1 MVVKGD
7 LTMLINPLNQTTY
20 PAGSK
25 MRRISFIVAGL
36 LGFMLVWGSFYTVNT
51 GTRAIIFRFGQI
63 IDVTDE
69 GLHLKLP
76 FIDKRLIVDVRT
88 QKASSPASAGTRD
101 MQSVTTEVAVNYH
114 LNAASLA
121 KIYAQSGLEVR
132 EKLIDPR
139 IQEVVKAVVAKYSA
153 EQLLVQREA
162 VKTDIFTNLKN
173 SLAKYSIVVEDIQI
187 TNFSFSPAFDKAIEL
202 KQTAEQS
209 ALKAKNDLQRIR
221 IEAEQKISMAEAEA
235 KAIEIQS
242 LAVKAQGGEGYV
254 QLKAIE
260 KWDGK
265 LPQYSGSAA
274 VPFIQLKPAQ

>member
-1 MVVKGD
+1 
-7 LTMLINPLNQTTY
+7 MLINPPNQTTY

-153 EQLLVQREA
+153 EQLLIQREA

>member
-1 MVVKGD
+1 
-7 LTMLINPLNQTTY
+7 MLIDQLNRTAY
-20 PAGSK
+20 PAGSR
-25 MRRISFIVAGL
+25 MRRAGFIAVAVV
-36 LGFMLVWGSFYTVNT
+36 GFMLLWGSFYTVNT

-242 LAVKAQGGEGYV
+242 LADKAQGGEGYV

>member
-1 MVVKGD
+1 
-7 LTMLINPLNQTTY
+7 MLINPLNQTTY

>member
-1 MVVKGD
+1 
-7 LTMLINPLNQTTY
+7 MLINQLNRMTD
-20 PAGSK
+20 PAGRK
-25 MRRISFIVAGL
+25 MRRIGLIGVGL
-36 LGFMLVWGSFYTVNT
+36 LGLMLVWGSFYTVNT

-114 LNAASLA
+114 LNAGSLA

-162 VKTDIFTNLKN
+162 VKTDIFINLKN

-202 KQTAEQS
+202 KQTAEQA

>member
-1 MVVKGD
+1 
-7 LTMLINPLNQTTY
+7 MLINPLNQTTY

-235 KAIEIQS
+235 KTIEIQS

>member
-7 LTMLINPLNQTTY
+7 VTMLINPLNQTTY
-20 PAGSK
+20 SAGSK
-25 MRRISFIVAGL
+25 MRRISFIVVGL

-69 GLHLKLP
+69 GLHIKLP

>member
-1 MVVKGD
+1 
-7 LTMLINPLNQTTY
+7 MLINPPNQTTY